1 MRALLHPAMKH
12 LAVAGLS
19 LSILTGTL
27 AGTAQAQSA
36 RELNGRIERLEQE
49 LQRLQTDAAPMP
61 DSSDITVR
69 LMALERMVE
78 QLTGQVE
85 EARYNS
91 ERTARQVQVLQD
103 DLSLRL
109 ATIEQSLGVVPGAAG
124 PGGQV
129 APQQQG
135 QFGSSPSSA
144 TAAVTPSPR
153 AQSSFPDGVA
163 PPPPPGAFAPGAPM
177 SAPVSQQPSSRPIE
191 APAAA
196 PNAASTGFPA
206 GGVDNSGGFVIR
218 TDAQGRPLPPDPNLP
233 QAPAAA
239 EPPPLPQQA
248 APRAAPGPGPV
259 TSSQVASV
267 PAVTNISLPD
277 GPPKQ
282 QYEFAFEFLKRQ
294 DYPRAEATLREF
306 LKRHPKDPLA
316 GNAQYWLGETY
327 YVRGDYQQ
335 AAVEFMAGYQKYP
348 KTNKGPDNLLK
359 LGMSMAQLK
368 QTEGA
373 CTALGRIAKDYPDAP
388 EAVLKSSRGE
398 RTRLKCK

>member
-1 MRALLHPAMKH
+1 MRALLHPALKPF
-12 LAVAGLS
+12 AIAGLALAL
-19 LSILTGTL
+19 LS
-27 AGTAQAQSA
+27 GTASAQSA
-36 RELNGRIERLEQE
+36 RELNSRLERVEQD
-49 LQRLQTDAAPMP
+49 LQRLLGGQPPMP

-69 LMALERMVE
+69 LMALERMVQ

-85 EARYNS
+85 EARFNS
-91 ERTARQVQVLQD
+91 ERTARQVQILQD

-109 ATIEQSLGVVPGAAG
+109 ATIEQGLGVVPGAQGA
-124 PGGQV
+124 
-129 APQQQG
+129 AQQQG
-135 QFGSSPSSA
+135 QLVPSP
-144 TAAVTPSPR
+144 TQVPTGIVPQPR
-153 AQSSFPDGVA
+153 AQAQASFPAGTA

-177 SAPVSQQPSSRPIE
+177 SAPVMQQPSLRPIE
-191 APAAA
+191 TPAAA
-196 PNAASTGFPA
+196 PASA
-206 GGVDNSGGFVIR
+206 GLDAGVDNSGGFVIR
-218 TDAQGRPLPPDPNLP
+218 TDAQGRPLPADPNLP
-233 QAPAAA
+233 SAPVAA

-259 TSSQVASV
+259 TSSQVASM
-267 PAVTNISLPD
+267 PAVTNVSLPD